1 MSRSNYCNKSLC
13 KNVGGATQL
22 KKKLSA
28 SYDVRGNKKQ
38 RILKLFKQ
46 K

>member
-1 MSRSNYCNKSLC
+1 MQKCWWGN
-13 KNVGGATQL
+13 ATE
-22 KKKLSA
+22 KKLSA